1 MALSEN
7 DKKYLNADQQ
17 KQLADLQTA
26 YANAQA
32 AGDQDAMRNAHK
44 QAEDLRAQ
52 YNYSGGSD
60 GSGYVPLSNQTVQAG
75 SQQVG
80 GMNETQSSGTVGG
93 TSQTVTGWDAGLSKE
108 LQAQIA
114 ALKEAYAQA
123 QAAGDTAGME
133 SAHAQAEEIRKQNGY
148 TGGASGSDYSFALGA
163 LGGNTADKVAQWVAD
178 YKKAN
183 QGYDANQGFVA
194 YNNGYSTAMN
204 LRSIANY
211 IRQQM
216 QANEEAMQTADS
228 STKSYLHQQNQELA
242 QLLADSAGGVEST
255 YNDAL
260 GRWETGN
267 ANLGY
272 GFNTGQYNDLDWYKN
287 FYGMTDDQIK
297 QYQNDTDRY
306 SNFVD
311 QRIVRN
317 WVDESPGFTGEY
329 AQFVNGPYQQLMG
342 GANAY
347 TPRSTYVDVIG
358 DGFGSDEYTPT
369 YDENGNIVPQTP
381 ALKNNNP
388 ISDYTRALSAYT
400 QGGVIMPN
408 SLNGGGSKVEN
419 AYNAVTGA
427 GPVYTDSARELY
439 EANIENNKNAA
450 ANDTTLPQNW
460 GSAGLG
466 SLFSS
471 SSSGSSGSDLSSYLN
486 QMYDAQLKSQLAALE
501 SAYAEN
507 LAELDKNETETNAT
521 YDEEKRQAQGNA
533 ERSAAN
539 WRELANAQ
547 GLNTGAMGQ
556 AALAQN
562 NQLQSN
568 LNTLGS
574 AQAQAI
580 ANIQNQRSLLGKQYQ
595 LEILQAQADNDYNR
609 AQMLYQEAVRQDEIL
624 QAKEQQYTE
633 MMYDLLSSS
642 LASGGSSGSSGG
654 SGSGTSGSSTG
665 LEWLNEDNGTG
676 SYTPSAL
683 AQNRVDSIKQYNS
696 QYNPMTEGT
705 IKSLLLNDQQLSD
718 EDLEWAY
725 KQFGFA
731 SP

>member
-32 AGDQDAMRNAHK
+32 AGDTAGMENAHN
-44 QAEDLRAQ
+44 QAEQLRSQ
-52 YNYSGGSD
+52 YNYSGGTD
-60 GSGYVPLSNQTVQAG
+60 GSGYVPLSGQTAQAG

-80 GMNETQSSGTVGG
+80 GMNETQSSGTTGSTG
-93 TSQTVTGWDAGLSKE
+93 QTVTGWDAGLSKE

-133 SAHAQAEEIRKQNGY
+133 NAHAQAEAIRNQNGY
-148 TGGASGSDYSFALGA
+148 TGGASGSDYSFGIGA

-329 AQFVNGPYQQLMG
+329 AQFVNGPYSQLMG

-419 AYNAVTGA
+419 AYNAATGA

-580 ANIQNQRSLLGKQYQ
+580 ANIQSQRTLLGKQYQ

-633 MMYDLLSSS
+633 MMYDLLSNAMS
-642 LASGGSSGSSGG
+642 SSGSSSTTAG
-654 SGSGTSGSSTG
+654 SGYDSGTGPD
-665 LEWLNEDNGTG
+665 WLYSDDDSAAG
-676 SYTPSAL
+676 YTPSTL
-683 AQNRVDSIKQYNS
+683 AQNRVDAIDKYNS
-696 QYNPMTEGT
+696 LYNPLSTDT
-705 IKSLLLNDQQLSD
+705 IKALLLNDQQLSD
-718 EDLEWAY
+718 EDVEWAY
-725 KQFGFA
+725 KHFGINI
-731 SP
+731 S

>member
-17 KQLADLQTA
+17 KQLSDLQKA
-26 YANAQA
+26 YADAQA
-32 AGDQDAMRNAHK
+32 AGNQDAMTAAHD
-44 QAEDLRAQ
+44 QAEKLRSQ
-52 YNYSGGSD
+52 YNYSGGAD
-60 GSGYVPLSNQTVQAG
+60 GSGYVPLNGQTVQAG

-80 GMNETQSSGTVGG
+80 GINTPQNGNSG
-93 TSQTVTGWDAGLSKE
+93 QTVTGWDASLSKE
-108 LQAQIA
+108 LQSQIA

-123 QAAGDTAGME
+123 QAAGDTAGMQN
-133 SAHAQAEEIRKQNGY
+133 AHAQAEAIRNQNGY
-148 TGGASGSDYSFALGA
+148 TGGASGSDYSFGIGA

-183 QGYDANQGFVA
+183 QGYDVNQGFVA
-194 YNNGYSTAMN
+194 YNNGYSPAMN
-204 LRSIANY
+204 QRSIANY

-216 QANEEAMQTADS
+216 QANENAMNSADG
-228 STKSYLHQQNQELA
+228 STRSYLHQQNQELA
-242 QLLADSAGGVEST
+242 KLLADSVGGVEST

-272 GFNTGQYNDLDWYKN
+272 GFNTGQYNDKDWYKN

-369 YDENGNIVPQTP
+369 YDENGNIVPQLP
-381 ALKNNNP
+381 QLKNNNP
-388 ISDYTRALSAYT
+388 ISDYTRALAAYT

-408 SLNGGGSKVEN
+408 SLNGGSSGARN
-419 AYNAVTGA
+419 AYNAVNGA
-427 GPVYTDSARELY
+427 GPIYEDSARELY
-439 EANIENNKNAA
+439 EANLGNNKNAA

-466 SLFSS
+466 RLFSS
-471 SSSGSSGSDLSSYLN
+471 SSSGGAGSDLSSYLN
-486 QMYDAQLKSQLAALE
+486 NMYDAQLKSQLAALE
-501 SAYAEN
+501 AAYAEN
-507 LAELDKNETETNAT
+507 LSELDRNQDETNAA
-521 YDEEKRQAQGNA
+521 YNEEKRQAQGNA

-574 AQAQAI
+574 AQAQAL
-580 ANIQNQRSLLGKQYQ
+580 ANIQSQRSLLGQKYQ

-624 QAKEQQYTE
+624 QAREQQYTE
-633 MMYDLLSSS
+633 MMYDLLSNS
-642 LASGGSSGSSGG
+642 LASGGSIGSSGG
-654 SGSGTSGSSTG
+654 SGTGGSSTG
-665 LEWLNEDNGTG
+665 LGWVNEDNSTG
-676 SYTPSAL
+676 SYTPSTL
-683 AQNRVDSIKQYNS
+683 AQNRVDAIEKYNS
-696 QYNPMTEGT
+696 LYNPLSELT
-705 IKSLLLNDQQLSD
+705 IKALLLNDQQLSS
-718 EDLEWAY
+718 EDVEWAY
-725 KQFGFA
+725 KHFGFA

>member
-17 KQLADLQTA
+17 KQMADLQKA
-26 YANAQA
+26 YADAQA
-32 AGDQDAMRNAHK
+32 AGNRDAMTAAHN
-44 QAEDLRAQ
+44 QAEELRSQ
-52 YNYSGGSD
+52 YNYSGGAD
-60 GSGYVPLSNQTVQAG
+60 GSGYVPLSGQTAQAG
-75 SQQVG
+75 SQQAG
-80 GMNETQSSGTVGG
+80 GMNTPQSGNSG
-93 TSQTVTGWDAGLSKE
+93 QTVTGWDAGLSKE
-108 LQAQIA
+108 LQSQIA

-123 QAAGDTAGME
+123 QAAGDTAGMQ
-133 SAHAQAEEIRKQNGY
+133 SAHKQAEEIRNQNGY
-148 TGGASGSDYSFALGA
+148 TGGASGNDYSFGIGA
-163 LGGNTADKVAQWVAD
+163 LGGNTADKVAQWVED

-183 QGYDANQGFVA
+183 QGYDANQGFNA
-194 YNNGYSTAMN
+194 YNNGYSVAMN
-204 LRSIANY
+204 QRSIANY

-216 QANEEAMQTADS
+216 QANENAMTSADS
-228 STKSYLHQQNQELA
+228 STRSYLHQQNQELA
-242 QLLADSAGGVEST
+242 KLLADSVGGVEST
-255 YNDAL
+255 YNEAL

-329 AQFVNGPYQQLMG
+329 AQFVNGPYSQLMG
-342 GANAY
+342 GPNAY
-347 TPRSTYVDVIG
+347 TPRSTYVDVIE

-369 YDENGNIVPQTP
+369 YDENGNIAPQLP
-381 ALKNNNP
+381 QLKNNNP
-388 ISDYTRALSAYT
+388 ISDYTRALAAYT

-408 SLNGGGSKVEN
+408 SLNGGSSKVEN

-427 GPVYTDSARELY
+427 GPIYTDSARELY
-439 EANIENNKNAA
+439 EANIESNKNAA

-471 SSSGSSGSDLSSYLN
+471 SSSGSAGSDLSAYLN

-501 SAYAEN
+501 AAYAEN
-507 LAELDKNETETNAT
+507 LSELDRNQDETNAA
-521 YDEEKRQAQGNA
+521 YNEEKRQAQGNA

-580 ANIQNQRSLLGKQYQ
+580 ANIQSQRTLLGKQYQ

-624 QAKEQQYTE
+624 QAREQQYTE

-642 LASGGSSGSSGG
+642 LVSGGSSGSSGG
-654 SGSGTSGSSTG
+654 SGSGTGGSSTG

-683 AQNRVDSIKQYNS
+683 AQNRVDSIEQYNS
-696 QYNPMTEGT
+696 QYNPMTERT
-705 IKSLLLNDQQLSD
+705 IKALLLNDQQLSD

-725 KQFGFA
+725 KQFGFT